1 MRILSSKKKNKNW
14 IIVPLSAGLVFSLI
28 TPGAV
33 SFAEEIMD
41 HFQVAVFGGPSQEH
55 ILHVP
60 AQESLSLKDQID
72 NSHLESFDG
81 VASKEQNVFESV
93 EIQPEVNPTIAKSLT
108 VDVQSKDMFQLSQE
122 QMEALL
128 AKGYS
133 IEDLYRLDELANKF
147 LLDPETIAVRKEND
161 GLSWGELDT
170 ELTLELEQKHLDTL
184 STTYP
189 EAYAELKK
197 EDLTDHERL
206 VLLIAF
212 DMRQGTIT
220 DLLKI
225 YKTSGEQGLV
235 TATSSTKTQS
245 LNRSNA
251 AETMEIDAEVRQ
263 RIKEIAKETGI
274 TESDLLKQF
283 LAAKEASKQALAE
296 KE

>member
-1 MRILSSKKKNKNW
+1 MSSKKKNKNW

-197 EDLTDHERL
+197 RR
-206 VLLIAF
+206 F
-212 DMRQGTIT
+212 NGPR
-220 DLLKI
+220 
-225 YKTSGEQGLV
+225 KTG
-235 TATSSTKTQS
+235 
-245 LNRSNA
+245 A
-251 AETMEIDAEVRQ
+251 AY
-263 RIKEIAKETGI
+263 
-274 TESDLLKQF
+274 SF
-283 LAAKEASKQALAE
+283 
-296 KE
+296 